1 MASDIESAQSAP
13 ETAAAQ
19 SSPAVPV
26 EPDLFAKISGAKKV
40 RSATPKSAEPIDPD
54 KFASIGG
61 KFVGKTPERTEEIR
75 NAPLAGAPA
84 VSSIPEDSPFYDAAA
99 RVLNTHGQA
108 LDIRTK
114 SDLWDAFAQS
124 RSSQALVTA
133 LSQPQFKDVPNDIKH
148 ELFIAHQAIQPKQ
161 SHADKIV
168 GVINYIGKLAST
180 PEGKQMLATA
190 EKHPNI
196 LRALTSDR

>member
-13 ETAAAQ
+13 ETAVAQ

-40 RSATPKSAEPIDPD
+40 RGATPKSAEPIDPD

-124 RSSQALVTA
+124 RDHTELAAKLAPMNVPDVVKHHLYLAKAALAPT
-133 LSQPQFKDVPNDIKH
+133 PT
-148 ELFIAHQAIQPKQ
+148 
-161 SHADKIV
+161 HADKIV
-168 GVINYIGKLAST
+168 EAVNHLGKLSST
-180 PEGKQMLATA
+180 REGKEMLATA
-190 EKHPNI
+190 ERHPNI
-196 LRALTSDR
+196 LKALTSDKG